1 MTVEPLPAE
10 ASITPP
16 RPPGAAVAEPGG
28 DRPGHESVPSDEQ
41 PAAEEGQPHQSR
53 RAVVRHQFGRLVEGV
68 KNGDDTSVES
78 AVLALSQRSR
88 MLAPLALIV
97 GSFLM
102 LFHGLR
108 LLFVNWRLTLVQI
121 LPAMWIWAAM
131 LDLKAHLLHGKSFH
145 PLYGPWLIPIVAVIA
160 LLTAGSFFLNAVF
173 AFAVGQ
179 QGSPQ
184 IRPAFAEARVH
195 QRVILAWGLG
205 VGLALGFATM
215 VTNRWG
221 ERWFGLSLGI
231 VVAIMMVSYVSVPAR
246 LVGVQVKHST
256 KDKLAASA
264 VGGAV
269 GALIC
274 SPPYALG
281 RVAILMIGSHIFFWL
296 AIVLLAVAVVLQT
309 GATSAVKAVKM
320 SAKLVTGHSAEE
332 VVAEER
338 ASDAAT
344 AAMVAGAVEQPVIP
358 PSG

>member
-1 MTVEPLPAE
+1 MTVEPHPPKAPAE
-10 ASITPP
+10 PVSSPP
-16 RPPGAAVAEPGG
+16 SADVGTSAEV
-28 DRPGHESVPSDEQ
+28 E
-41 PAAEEGQPHQSR
+41 PAADSDAVGESPRQTR
-53 RAVVRHQFGRLVEGV
+53 RAVVAHQFGRLVEGV
-68 KNGDDTSVES
+68 KNGDDSSVES

-88 MLAPLALIV
+88 LLAPLALIV

-121 LPAMWIWAAM
+121 LPAMWIWVAM

-145 PLYGPWLIPIVAVIA
+145 PLYGPWLIPIVLAIA
-160 LLTAGSFFLNAVF
+160 ALTAASFFLNAVF
-173 AFAVGQ
+173 AFAVAQ
-179 QGSPQ
+179 EGSPE
-184 IRPAFAEARVH
+184 IRPAFAEARLH
-195 QRVILAWGLG
+195 QRTILAWGLG
-205 VGLALGFATM
+205 VGVALGFSTM

-264 VGGAV
+264 VGGAI

-281 RVAILMIGSHIFFWL
+281 RVALVMIGSHTFFWV
-296 AIVLLAVAVVLQT
+296 AIVLLAIAVVLQT

-332 VVAEER
+332 VVAEQR
-338 ASDAAT
+338 ATDAASAVD
-344 AAMVAGAVEQPVIP
+344 AAPVLAATP
-358 PSG
+358 PV